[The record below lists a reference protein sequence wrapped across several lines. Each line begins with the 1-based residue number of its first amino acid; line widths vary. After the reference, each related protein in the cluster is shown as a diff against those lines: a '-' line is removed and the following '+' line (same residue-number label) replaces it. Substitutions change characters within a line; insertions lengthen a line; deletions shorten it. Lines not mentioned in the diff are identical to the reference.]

1 MLENQVMVEVGQYP
15 GMREPNDKERREKT
29 VNDGSVTKR
38 SKLMK
43 LSDEEIG
50 MVWGAIEFNYENCEC
65 ASDYGNLCKGCRMWN
80 KLVEGVS

>member
-1 MLENQVMVEVGQYP
+1 MIKIPLSDIIV
-15 GMREPNDKERREKT
+15 RIKEKT
-29 VNDGSVTKR
+29 
-38 SKLMK
+38 K